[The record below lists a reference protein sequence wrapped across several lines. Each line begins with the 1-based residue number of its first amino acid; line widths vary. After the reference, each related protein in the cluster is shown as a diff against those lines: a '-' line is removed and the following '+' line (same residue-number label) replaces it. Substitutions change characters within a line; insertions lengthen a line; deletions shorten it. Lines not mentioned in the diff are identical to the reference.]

1 MQERIANVMQA
12 VATLQGAQ
20 QQTAQQQTA
29 SMERASTAM
38 QAAAQSLAPPATQNS
53 ETVFSQAVSAFSA
66 AVGNFVNKAGSQSAM
81 QHITLDFRLPDGKA
95 LSGKLFAE
103 SSFVEQLKKV
113 SQQAMFET
121 LQGAARAKS

>member
-12 VATLQGAQ
+12 VATLQGNA
-20 QQTAQQQTA
+20 TQQQTA

-38 QAAAQSLAPPATQNS
+38 QAAAQSLAPPATQS
-53 ETVFSQAVSAFSA
+53 ETVFSQAVGAFSA
-66 AVGNFVNKAGSQSAM
+66 AVGNFAGMIGRQEAM

-113 SQQAMFET
+113 SQQTLFDT